1 MLSFFLIFIF
11 FKSSAAC
18 CLAAS
23 CCLSDKSSSPFV
35 CIKHCADKK
44 MMSCYDPIVQFTQCS
59 QRIRW
64 HLGFVLYP
72 GLTLI
77 ELSYL
82 ICLVWCGYS
91 WDMAFQLGVQA
102 VYITVQL
109 PVNGPK
115 RSHNATCEPELFR
128 TLTM

>member
-1 MLSFFLIFIF
+1 
-11 FKSSAAC
+11 
-18 CLAAS
+18 
-23 CCLSDKSSSPFV
+23 
-35 CIKHCADKK
+35 

-77 ELSYL
+77 EVSYL